1 MTKMLFAA
9 AALLTIATAATA
21 QTAAHDAALG
31 RWARDC
37 ASGPSVTITR
47 TTMVLRNGSE
57 TATLPLRAPCPM
69 CTSTP
74 EQPWV
79 TGAVDESRYVAM
91 QLDGN
96 AATVDRWNAGPMA
109 GRFPI
114 GQRVNRCP
122 A

>member
-1 MTKMLFAA
+1 MKTMMLAGALTLLAGAA
-9 AALLTIATAATA
+9 AAQTTAPA
-21 QTAAHDAALG
+21 QAIG

-37 ASGPSVTITR
+37 ASGPSVTVTR
-47 TTMVLRNGSE
+47 TTMVLRNGAD
-57 TATLPLRAPCPM
+57 TVTLPLRSTCPM
-69 CTSTP
+69 CVSTP

-79 TGAVDESRYVAM
+79 TAAVDESRYVAM

-114 GQRVNRCP
+114 SQRVNRCP

>member
-1 MTKMLFAA
+1 MTKSLLGA
-9 AALLTIATAATA
+9 AALLTIATAAAA
-21 QTAAHDAALG
+21 QTTAPDAALG

-37 ASGPSVTITR
+37 AQGPSMTVTR
-47 TTMVLRNGSE
+47 TTMVLRNGAD
-57 TATLPLRAPCPM
+57 TVTLPLRSTCPT
-69 CTSTP
+69 CVSTP

-79 TGAVDESRYVAM
+79 TAAVDESRYVAM

-109 GRFPI
+109 SRFPI
-114 GQRVNRCP
+114 SQRVNRCP